1 MGIVNAWKGLWSSGD
16 GFVKNPSV
24 IKKPFRRG
32 YDAATPSRLTSNWS
46 TTNASA
52 DASLKGAMAPLRY
65 KSRDLVRNSPFAR
78 QAVRAIE
85 SNTIGPTGI
94 KLQAQIKQQRGKKLD
109 AKINEN
115 IERTWKEWCRYDS
128 CHTAGRLCFNDIEK
142 VITRSLV
149 VDGEVFVRFVR
160 KPFGRSKIPFA
171 LELLEADQLDSD
183 FTGKSSR
190 KKNTWRMGIEQD
202 EFGRAIQY
210 AFLKK
215 HPGDTAFGTPVGQR
229 EHMMIPASEICHIFV
244 STRPSQ
250 SRGEPW
256 LSSSILA
263 LHHLSGFQEASV
275 IRARAAS
282 SLMGFISSPEGE
294 LDQGGE
300 VFDGERVSQFEPGK
314 FSYLQPGES
323 VTVPDFDSP
332 NSEFPEFMSAMLRSV
347 ASGCGISY
355 ESVSKDFSKTNYSSS
370 RLSLLEDRSHYRSL
384 QNYLIENFHSRGF
397 DAWLEMAVLSG
408 VLSLP
413 NYDTE
418 PERYRKVRWVPR
430 GWDWIDPQK
439 EIVAA
444 KEAIKAG
451 LKTQAQIVSENGG
464 DLEELLPARK
474 AEVEAA
480 QQLGLVFDTDMSTY
494 QKDSKIVG
502 NSNNQSDDKEET
514 T

>member
-1 MGIVNAWKGLWSSGD
+1 MGIVNAWKGLFTSEPP
-16 GFVKNPSV
+16 NPTV
-24 IKKPFRRG
+24 LPRRRRG
-32 YDAATPSRLTSNWS
+32 YDAATSSRLTSNWS
-46 TTNASA
+46 VSNSSA
-52 DASLKGAMAPLRY
+52 DAALKGAIAPLRY

-85 SNTIGPTGI
+85 SNTIGAHGI
-94 KLQAQIKQQRGKKLD
+94 KLQAQVRQQRGKRLD
-109 AKINEN
+109 TKINN
-115 IERTWKEWCRYDS
+115 QIEQAWSNWKRYDS
-128 CHTAGRLCFNDIEK
+128 CHTAGRLCFTDIEK
-142 VITRSLV
+142 VIVRSLV
-149 VDGEVFVRFVR
+149 TDGEIFVRFVR
-160 KPFGRSKIPFA
+160 KPFGRSQIPFA
-171 LELLEADQLDSD
+171 LELLEADQLDSEY
-183 FTGKSSR
+183 TGRSSK
-190 KKNTWRMGIEQD
+190 KKNTWRMGIEQN
-202 EFGRAIQY
+202 EFGRAVQY

-215 HPGDTAFGTPVGQR
+215 HPGDTPFGTPVGQR
-229 EHMMIPASEICHIFV
+229 EHMIVPASEICHIFV
-244 STRPSQ
+244 SNRPSQ

-256 LSSSILA
+256 LSSSILS
-263 LHHLSGFQEASV
+263 LHHLAGFQEASV

-282 SLMGFISSPEGE
+282 SLMGFITSPEGE

-300 VFDGERVSQFEPGK
+300 VYDNERVSQFEPGK
-314 FSYLQPGES
+314 FSYLQAGES

-370 RLSLLEDRSHYRSL
+370 RLSLLEDRNHYRSL
-384 QNYLIENFHSRGF
+384 QTYLIENFHSRVF
-397 DAWLEMAVLSG
+397 DAWLEMATLSG
-408 VLSLP
+408 ALVLPS
-413 NYDTE
+413 YDTE
-418 PERYRKVRWVPR
+418 PERYRKVRWIPR

-451 LKTQAQIVSENGG
+451 LKTQSQIVSENGG

-494 QKDSKIVG
+494 QKDSKISG

-514 T
+514 

>member
-1 MGIVNAWKGLWSSGD
+1 MGIVNAWKGLFTSEPP
-16 GFVKNPSV
+16 NPTV
-24 IKKPFRRG
+24 LPRRRRG
-32 YDAATPSRLTSNWS
+32 YDAATSSRLTSNWS
-46 TTNASA
+46 VSNSSA
-52 DASLKGAMAPLRY
+52 DAALKGAIAPLRY

-85 SNTIGPTGI
+85 SNTIGAHGI
-94 KLQAQIKQQRGKKLD
+94 KLQAQCRQQRGKRLD
-109 AKINEN
+109 TKINN
-115 IERTWKEWCRYDS
+115 QIEQAWSNWKRYDS
-128 CHTAGRLCFNDIEK
+128 CHTAGRLCFTDIEK
-142 VITRSLV
+142 VIVRSLV
-149 VDGEVFVRFVR
+149 TDGEIFVRFVR
-160 KPFGRSKIPFA
+160 KPFGRSQIPFA
-171 LELLEADQLDSD
+171 LELLEADQLDSEY
-183 FTGKSSR
+183 TGRSSK
-190 KKNTWRMGIEQD
+190 KKNTWRMGIEQN
-202 EFGRAIQY
+202 EFGRAVQY

-215 HPGDTAFGTPVGQR
+215 HPGDTPFGTPVGQR
-229 EHMMIPASEICHIFV
+229 EHMLVPASEICHIFV
-244 STRPSQ
+244 SNRPSQ

-256 LSSSILA
+256 LSSSILS
-263 LHHLSGFQEASV
+263 LHHLAGFQEASV

-282 SLMGFISSPEGE
+282 SLMGFITSPEGE

-300 VFDGERVSQFEPGK
+300 VYDNERVSQFEPGK
-314 FSYLQPGES
+314 FSYLQAGES

-370 RLSLLEDRSHYRSL
+370 RLSLLEDRNHYRSL
-384 QNYLIENFHSRGF
+384 QTYLIENFHSRVF
-397 DAWLEMAVLSG
+397 DAWLEMATLSG
-408 VLSLP
+408 ALVLPS
-413 NYDTE
+413 YDTE
-418 PERYRKVRWVPR
+418 PERYRKVRWIPR

-464 DLEELLPARK
+464 DLEELLPARQ

-494 QKDSKIVG
+494 QKDSKISG

>member
-1 MGIVNAWKGLWSSGD
+1 MGLVNAWKGLFTSEPP
-16 GFVKNPSV
+16 NPTV
-24 IKKPFRRG
+24 LPRRRRG
-32 YDAATPSRLTSNWS
+32 YDAATSSRLTSNWS
-46 TTNASA
+46 VSNSSA
-52 DASLKGAMAPLRY
+52 DAALKGAIAPLRY

-85 SNTIGPTGI
+85 SNTIGAHGI
-94 KLQAQIKQQRGKKLD
+94 KLQAQVRQQRGKRLD
-109 AKINEN
+109 TKINN
-115 IERTWKEWCRYDS
+115 QIEQAWTEWKRYDS
-128 CHTAGRLCFNDIEK
+128 CHTAGRLCFTDIEK
-142 VITRSLV
+142 VIVRSLV
-149 VDGEVFVRFVR
+149 TDGEIFVRFVR

-171 LELLEADQLDSD
+171 LELLEADQLDSEY
-183 FTGKSSR
+183 TGRSSK
-190 KKNTWRMGIEQD
+190 KKNTWRMGIEQN
-202 EFGRAIQY
+202 EFGRAVQY

-215 HPGDTAFGTPVGQR
+215 HPGDTPFGTPVGQR
-229 EHMMIPASEICHIFV
+229 EHMLVPASEICHIFV
-244 STRPSQ
+244 SNRPSQ

-263 LHHLSGFQEASV
+263 LHHLNGYQESAV

-282 SLMGFISSPEGE
+282 CLQGFISSPEGE

-300 VFDGERVSQFEPGK
+300 VFDGDRVTQFEPGVFK
-314 FSYLQPGES
+314 YLQPGENI
-323 VTVPDFDSP
+323 TVPDFDSP

-370 RLSLLEDRSHYRSL
+370 RLSLLEDRNHYRSL
-384 QNYLIENFHSRGF
+384 QTYLIENFHSRVF
-397 DAWLEMAVLSG
+397 DAWLEMATLSG
-408 VLSLP
+408 ALVLPS
-413 NYDTE
+413 YDTE
-418 PERYRKVRWVPR
+418 PERYRKVRWIPR

-444 KEAIKAG
+444 KEAIRAG
-451 LKTQAQIVSENGG
+451 LKTQSQIVSENGG

-494 QKDSKIVG
+494 QKDSKISG

>member
-1 MGIVNAWKGLWSSGD
+1 MGIVNAWKGLFTSEPP
-16 GFVKNPSV
+16 NPTV
-24 IKKPFRRG
+24 LPRRRRG
-32 YDAATPSRLTSNWS
+32 YDAATSSRLTSNWS
-46 TTNASA
+46 VSNSSA
-52 DASLKGAMAPLRY
+52 DAALKGAIAPLRY

-85 SNTIGPTGI
+85 SNTIGAHGI
-94 KLQAQIKQQRGKKLD
+94 KLQAQVRQQRGKRLD
-109 AKINEN
+109 TKINN
-115 IERTWKEWCRYDS
+115 QIEQAWSNWKRYDS
-128 CHTAGRLCFNDIEK
+128 CHTAGRLCFTDIEK
-142 VITRSLV
+142 VIVRSLV
-149 VDGEVFVRFVR
+149 TDGEIFVRFVR
-160 KPFGRSKIPFA
+160 KPFGRSKIPFG
-171 LELLEADQLDSD
+171 LDLIEADQLDSE
-183 FTGKSSR
+183 FTGRSSK

-202 EFGRAIQY
+202 SFGRAQQY

-215 HPGDTAFGTPVGQR
+215 HPGDTPFGTPVGQR
-229 EHMMIPASEICHIFV
+229 EHMLVPASEICHIFV
-244 STRPSQ
+244 SNRPSQ

-256 LSSSILA
+256 LSSSILS
-263 LHHLSGFQEASV
+263 LHHLAGFQEASV

-282 SLMGFISSPEGE
+282 SLMGFITSPEGE

-300 VFDGERVSQFEPGK
+300 VYDNERVSQFEPGK
-314 FSYLQPGES
+314 FSYLQAGES

-370 RLSLLEDRSHYRSL
+370 RLSLLEDRNHYRSL
-384 QNYLIENFHSRGF
+384 QTYLIENFHSRVF
-397 DAWLEMAVLSG
+397 DAWLEMATLSG
-408 VLSLP
+408 ALVLPS
-413 NYDTE
+413 YDTE
-418 PERYRKVRWVPR
+418 PERYRKVRWIPR

-464 DLEELLPARK
+464 DLEELLPARQ

-494 QKDSKIVG
+494 QKDSKISG

-514 T
+514 

>member
-1 MGIVNAWKGLWSSGD
+1 MGIVNAWKGLFTSEPP
-16 GFVKNPSV
+16 NPTV
-24 IKKPFRRG
+24 LPRRRRG
-32 YDAATPSRLTSNWS
+32 YDAATSSRLTSNWS
-46 TTNASA
+46 VSNSSA
-52 DASLKGAMAPLRY
+52 DAALKGAIAPLRY

-85 SNTIGPTGI
+85 SNTIGAHGI
-94 KLQAQIKQQRGKKLD
+94 KLQAQVRQQRGKRLD
-109 AKINEN
+109 TKINN
-115 IERTWKEWCRYDS
+115 QIEQAWSNWKRYDS
-128 CHTAGRLCFNDIEK
+128 CHTAGRLCFTDIEK
-142 VITRSLV
+142 VIVRSLV
-149 VDGEVFVRFVR
+149 TDGEIFVRFVR
-160 KPFGRSKIPFA
+160 KPFGRSNIPFA
-171 LELLEADQLDSD
+171 LELLEADQLDSEY
-183 FTGKSSR
+183 TGRSSK
-190 KKNTWRMGIEQD
+190 KKNTWRMGIEQN
-202 EFGRAIQY
+202 EFGRAVQY

-215 HPGDTAFGTPVGQR
+215 HPGDTPFGTPVGQR
-229 EHMMIPASEICHIFV
+229 EHMIVPASEICHIFV
-244 STRPSQ
+244 SNRPSQ

-263 LHHLSGFQEASV
+263 LHHLNGYQESAV

-282 SLMGFISSPEGE
+282 CLAGFISSPEGE

-300 VFDGERVSQFEPGK
+300 VFDGDRVTQFEPGVFK
-314 FSYLQPGES
+314 YLQPGENI
-323 VTVPDFDSP
+323 TVPDFDSP

-370 RLSLLEDRSHYRSL
+370 RLSLLEDRNHYRSL
-384 QNYLIENFHSRGF
+384 QTYLIENFHSRVF
-397 DAWLEMAVLSG
+397 DAWLEMATLSG
-408 VLSLP
+408 ALVLPS
-413 NYDTE
+413 YDTE
-418 PERYRKVRWVPR
+418 PERYRKVRWIPR

-439 EIVAA
+439 EIIAA

-464 DLEELLPARK
+464 DLEELLPARQ

-494 QKDSKIVG
+494 QKDSKMVG

-514 T
+514 

>member
-1 MGIVNAWKGLWSSGD
+1 MGLVNAWKGLFTSEPP
-16 GFVKNPSV
+16 NPSV
-24 IKKPFRRG
+24 LPRRRRG
-32 YDAATPSRLTSNWS
+32 YDAATSSRLTSNWS
-46 TTNASA
+46 VSNSSA
-52 DASLKGAMAPLRY
+52 DAALKGAIAPLRY

-85 SNTIGPTGI
+85 SNTIGAQGI
-94 KLQAQIKQQRGKKLD
+94 KLQAQVRQQRGKRLD
-109 AKINEN
+109 TKINN
-115 IERTWKEWCRYDS
+115 QIEQAWSNWKRYDS
-128 CHTAGRLCFNDIEK
+128 CHTAGRLCFTDIEK
-142 VITRSLV
+142 IIVRSLV
-149 VDGEVFVRFVR
+149 TDGEIFVRFVR

-171 LELLEADQLDSD
+171 LELLEADQLDSEY
-183 FTGKSSR
+183 TGRSSK
-190 KKNTWRMGIEQD
+190 KKNIWRMGIEQD
-202 EFGRAIQY
+202 SFGRAQNY

-215 HPGDTAFGTPVGQR
+215 HPGDTPFGTPVGQR
-229 EHMMIPASEICHIFV
+229 EHMIVPASEICHIFV
-244 STRPSQ
+244 SNRPSQ

-256 LSSSILA
+256 LSSSILS
-263 LHHLSGFQEASV
+263 LHHLAGFQEASV

-282 SLMGFISSPEGE
+282 SLMGFITSPEGE

-300 VFDGERVSQFEPGK
+300 VYDNERVSQFEPGK
-314 FSYLQPGES
+314 FSYLQAGES

-370 RLSLLEDRSHYRSL
+370 RLSLLEDRNHYRSL
-384 QNYLIENFHSRGF
+384 QNYLIENFHSRVF
-397 DAWLEMAVLSG
+397 DAWLEMATLSG
-408 VLSLP
+408 ALVLPS
-413 NYDTE
+413 YDTE
-418 PERYRKVRWVPR
+418 PERYRKVRWIPR
-430 GWDWIDPQK
+430 GWDWVDPQK
-439 EIVAA
+439 EIIAA

-474 AEVEAA
+474 AEVDAAA
-480 QQLGLVFDTDMSTY
+480 QLNLVFDTDMSTY
-494 QKDSKIVG
+494 QKDSKMNV

>member
-1 MGIVNAWKGLWSSGD
+1 MGIVNAWKGLFTSEPP
-16 GFVKNPSV
+16 NPTV
-24 IKKPFRRG
+24 LPRRRRG
-32 YDAATPSRLTSNWS
+32 YDAATSSRLTSNWS
-46 TTNASA
+46 VSNSSA
-52 DASLKGAMAPLRY
+52 DAALKGAIAPLRY

-85 SNTIGPTGI
+85 SNTIGAHGI
-94 KLQAQIKQQRGKKLD
+94 KLQAQVRQQRGKRLD
-109 AKINEN
+109 TKINN
-115 IERTWKEWCRYDS
+115 QIEQAFSNWKRYDS
-128 CHTAGRLCFNDIEK
+128 CHTAGRLCFTDIEK
-142 VITRSLV
+142 VIVRSLV
-149 VDGEVFVRFVR
+149 TDGEIFVRFVR
-160 KPFGRSKIPFA
+160 KPFGRSQIPFA
-171 LELLEADQLDSD
+171 LELLEADQLDSEY
-183 FTGKSSR
+183 TGRSSK
-190 KKNTWRMGIEQD
+190 KKNTWRMGIEQN
-202 EFGRAIQY
+202 EFGRAVQY

-215 HPGDTAFGTPVGQR
+215 HPGDTPFGTPVGQR
-229 EHMMIPASEICHIFV
+229 EHMIVPASEICHIFV
-244 STRPSQ
+244 SNRPSQ

-256 LSSSILA
+256 LSSSILS
-263 LHHLSGFQEASV
+263 LHHLAGFQEASV

-282 SLMGFISSPEGE
+282 SLMGFITSPEGE

-300 VFDGERVSQFEPGK
+300 VYDNERVSQFEPGK
-314 FSYLQPGES
+314 FSYLQAGES

-370 RLSLLEDRSHYRSL
+370 RLSLLEDRNHYRSL
-384 QNYLIENFHSRGF
+384 QTYLIENFHSRVF
-397 DAWLEMAVLSG
+397 DAWLEMATLSG
-408 VLSLP
+408 ALVLPS
-413 NYDTE
+413 YDTE
-418 PERYRKVRWVPR
+418 PERYRKVRWIPR

-464 DLEELLPARK
+464 DLEELLPARQ

-494 QKDSKIVG
+494 QKDSKMVG
-502 NSNNQSDDKEET
+502 NSNQSDDKEET

>member
-1 MGIVNAWKGLWSSGD
+1 MGIVNAWKGLFTSEPP
-16 GFVKNPSV
+16 NPSV
-24 IKKPFRRG
+24 LPRRRRG
-32 YDAATPSRLTSNWS
+32 YDAATSSRLTSNWS
-46 TTNASA
+46 VSNSSA
-52 DASLKGAMAPLRY
+52 DAALKGAIAPLRY

-85 SNTIGPTGI
+85 SNTIGAHGI
-94 KLQAQIKQQRGKKLD
+94 KLQAQVRQQRGKRLD
-109 AKINEN
+109 TKINN
-115 IERTWKEWCRYDS
+115 QIEQAWSNWKRYDS
-128 CHTAGRLCFNDIEK
+128 CHTAGRLCFTDIEK
-142 VITRSLV
+142 VIVRSLV
-149 VDGEVFVRFVR
+149 TDGEIFVRFVR
-160 KPFGRSKIPFA
+160 KPFGRSNIPFA

-183 FTGKSSR
+183 YTGRSSK

-202 EFGRAIQY
+202 SFGRAQQF

-215 HPGDTAFGTPVGQR
+215 HPGDTPFGTPVGQR
-229 EHMMIPASEICHIFV
+229 EHMIVPASEICHIFV
-244 STRPSQ
+244 SNRPSQ

-256 LSSSILA
+256 LSSSILS
-263 LHHLSGFQEASV
+263 LHHLAGFQEASV

-282 SLMGFISSPEGE
+282 SLMGFITSPEGE

-300 VFDGERVSQFEPGK
+300 VFDGDRVSEFSPGK
-314 FSYLQPGES
+314 FAYLEAGQQIS
-323 VTVPDFDSP
+323 VPDFDSP
-332 NSEFPEFMSAMLRSV
+332 NSEFPDFMSAMLRSV

-384 QNYLIENFHSRGF
+384 QNYLIENFHSRVY
-397 DAWLEMAVLSG
+397 DSWLEMAVLSG

-413 NYDTE
+413 SYDTE
-418 PERYRKVRWVPR
+418 PERYRRVRWVPR

-451 LKTQAQIVSENGG
+451 LRTQADVIANQGG
-464 DLEELLPARK
+464 DIEELLPQRK

-480 QQLGLVFDTDMSTY
+480 QQLGLVFDTDLASTT
-494 QKDSKIVG
+494 QKIETNIETSDKSKTNG
-502 NSNNQSDDKEET
+502 RKKA
-514 T
+514 

>member
-1 MGIVNAWKGLWSSGD
+1 MGIVNAWKGLFTSEPP
-16 GFVKNPSV
+16 NPTV
-24 IKKPFRRG
+24 LPRRRRG
-32 YDAATPSRLTSNWS
+32 YDAATSSRLTSNWS
-46 TTNASA
+46 VSNSSA
-52 DASLKGAMAPLRY
+52 DAALKGAIAPLRY

-85 SNTIGPTGI
+85 SNTIGAHGI
-94 KLQAQIKQQRGKKLD
+94 KLQAQVRQQRGKRLD
-109 AKINEN
+109 TKINN
-115 IERTWKEWCRYDS
+115 QIEQAFSNWKRYDS
-128 CHTAGRLCFNDIEK
+128 CHTAGRLCFTDIEK
-142 VITRSLV
+142 VIVRSLV
-149 VDGEVFVRFVR
+149 TDGEIFVRFVR
-160 KPFGRSKIPFA
+160 KPFGRSQIPFA
-171 LELLEADQLDSD
+171 LELLEADQLDSEY
-183 FTGKSSR
+183 TGRSSK
-190 KKNTWRMGIEQD
+190 KKNTWRMGIEQN
-202 EFGRAIQY
+202 EFGRAVQY

-215 HPGDTAFGTPVGQR
+215 HPGDTPFGTPVGQR
-229 EHMMIPASEICHIFV
+229 EHMIVPASEICHIFV
-244 STRPSQ
+244 SNRPSQ

-256 LSSSILA
+256 LSSSILS
-263 LHHLSGFQEASV
+263 LHHLAGFQEASV

-282 SLMGFISSPEGE
+282 SLMGFITSPEGE

-300 VFDGERVSQFEPGK
+300 VYDNERVSQFEPGK
-314 FSYLQPGES
+314 FSYLQAGES

-370 RLSLLEDRSHYRSL
+370 RLSLLEDRNHYRSL
-384 QNYLIENFHSRGF
+384 QTYLIENFHSRVF
-397 DAWLEMAVLSG
+397 DAWLEMATLSG
-408 VLSLP
+408 ALVLPS
-413 NYDTE
+413 YDTE
-418 PERYRKVRWVPR
+418 PERYRKVRWIPR

-464 DLEELLPARK
+464 DLEELLPARQ

-494 QKDSKIVG
+494 QKDSKISG
-502 NSNNQSDDKEET
+502 NSNQSDDKEET

>member
-1 MGIVNAWKGLWSSGD
+1 MGIVNAWKGLFTSEPP
-16 GFVKNPSV
+16 NPTV
-24 IKKPFRRG
+24 LPRRRRG
-32 YDAATPSRLTSNWS
+32 YDAATSSRLTSNWS
-46 TTNASA
+46 VSNSSA
-52 DASLKGAMAPLRY
+52 DAALKGAIAPLRY

-85 SNTIGPTGI
+85 SNTIGAHGI
-94 KLQAQIKQQRGKKLD
+94 KLQAQVRQLRGKRLD
-109 AKINEN
+109 TKINN
-115 IERTWKEWCRYDS
+115 QIEQAWTEWKRYDS
-128 CHTAGRLCFNDIEK
+128 CHTAGRLCFADIEK
-142 VITRSLV
+142 VIVRSLV
-149 VDGEVFVRFVR
+149 TDGEIFVRFVR
-160 KPFGRSKIPFA
+160 KPFGRSNIPFA

-183 FTGKSSR
+183 YTGRSSK
-190 KKNTWRMGIEQD
+190 KKNVWRMGIEQN
-202 EFGRAIQY
+202 EFGRAVQY
-210 AFLKK
+210 SFLKK
-215 HPGDTAFGTPVGQR
+215 HPGDTPFGTPVGQR
-229 EHMMIPASEICHIFV
+229 EHMIVPASEICHIFV
-244 STRPSQ
+244 SNRPSQ

-263 LHHLSGFQEASV
+263 LHHLNGYQESAV

-282 SLMGFISSPEGE
+282 CLQGFISSPEGE

-300 VFDGERVSQFEPGK
+300 VFDGDCVTQFEPGVFK
-314 FSYLQPGES
+314 YLQPGEQIS
-323 VTVPDFDSP
+323 VPDFDSP

-370 RLSLLEDRSHYRSL
+370 RLSLLEDRNHYRSL
-384 QNYLIENFHSRGF
+384 QTYLIENFHSRVF
-397 DAWLEMAVLSG
+397 DAWLEMATLSG
-408 VLSLP
+408 ALVLPS
-413 NYDTE
+413 YDTE
-418 PERYRKVRWVPR
+418 PERYRKVRWIPR
-430 GWDWIDPQK
+430 GWDWVDPQK

-494 QKDSKIVG
+494 QKDSKISG

-514 T
+514 

>member
-1 MGIVNAWKGLWSSGD
+1 MGIVNAWKGLFTSESP
-16 GFVKNPSV
+16 NPTV
-24 IKKPFRRG
+24 LPRRRRG
-32 YDAATPSRLTSNWS
+32 YDAATSSRLTSNWS
-46 TTNASA
+46 VSNSSA
-52 DASLKGAMAPLRY
+52 DAALKGAIAPLRY

-85 SNTIGPTGI
+85 SNTIGAHGI
-94 KLQAQIKQQRGKKLD
+94 KLQAQVRQQRGKRLD
-109 AKINEN
+109 TKINN
-115 IERTWKEWCRYDS
+115 QIEQAWSNWKRYDS
-128 CHTAGRLCFNDIEK
+128 CHTAGRLCFTDIEK
-142 VITRSLV
+142 VIVRSLV
-149 VDGEVFVRFVR
+149 TDGEIFVRFVR
-160 KPFGRSKIPFA
+160 KPFGRSQIPFA
-171 LELLEADQLDSD
+171 LELLEADQLDSEY
-183 FTGKSSR
+183 TGRSSK
-190 KKNTWRMGIEQD
+190 KKNTWRMGIEQN
-202 EFGRAIQY
+202 EFGRAVQY

-215 HPGDTAFGTPVGQR
+215 HPGDTPFGTPVGQR
-229 EHMMIPASEICHIFV
+229 EHMLVPASEICHIFV
-244 STRPSQ
+244 SNRPSQ

-256 LSSSILA
+256 LSSSILS
-263 LHHLSGFQEASV
+263 LHHLAGFQEASV

-300 VFDGERVSQFEPGK
+300 VYDGDRVSEFTPGK

-370 RLSLLEDRSHYRSL
+370 RLSLLEDRNHYRSL
-384 QNYLIENFHSRGF
+384 QTYLIENFHSRVF
-397 DAWLEMAVLSG
+397 DAWLEMATLSG
-408 VLSLP
+408 ALVLPS
-413 NYDTE
+413 YDTE
-418 PERYRKVRWVPR
+418 PERYRKVRWIPR

-464 DLEELLPARK
+464 DLEELLPARQ

-494 QKDSKIVG
+494 QKDSKI
-502 NSNNQSDDKEET
+502 S
-514 T
+514 

>member
-1 MGIVNAWKGLWSSGD
+1 MGLVNAWKGLFTSEPS
-16 GFVKNPSV
+16 NPTV
-24 IKKPFRRG
+24 LPRRRRG
-32 YDAATPSRLTSNWS
+32 YDAATSSRLTSNWS
-46 TTNASA
+46 VSNSSA
-52 DASLKGAMAPLRY
+52 DAALKGAIAPLRY

-85 SNTIGPTGI
+85 SNTIGAHGI
-94 KLQAQIKQQRGKKLD
+94 KLQAQVRQQRGKRLD
-109 AKINEN
+109 TKINN
-115 IERTWKEWCRYDS
+115 QIEQAWSNWKRYDS
-128 CHTAGRLCFNDIEK
+128 CHTAGRLCFADIEK
-142 VITRSLV
+142 VIVRSLV
-149 VDGEVFVRFVR
+149 TDGEIFVRFVR
-160 KPFGRSKIPFA
+160 KPFGRSNIPFA

-183 FTGKSSR
+183 YTGRSSK
-190 KKNTWRMGIEQD
+190 KKNTWRMGIEQN
-202 EFGRAIQY
+202 EFGRAVQY

-215 HPGDTAFGTPVGQR
+215 HPGDTPFGTPVGQR
-229 EHMMIPASEICHIFV
+229 EHMIVPASEICHIFV
-244 STRPSQ
+244 SNRPSQ

-256 LSSSILA
+256 LSSSILS
-263 LHHLSGFQEASV
+263 LHHLAGFQEASV

-282 SLMGFISSPEGE
+282 SLMGFITSPEGE

-300 VFDGERVSQFEPGK
+300 VYDGDRVSEFTPGK
-314 FSYLQPGES
+314 FSYLQAGES

-370 RLSLLEDRSHYRSL
+370 RLSLLEDRNHYRSL
-384 QNYLIENFHSRGF
+384 QTYLIENFHSRVF
-397 DAWLEMAVLSG
+397 DAWLEMATLSG
-408 VLSLP
+408 ALVLPS
-413 NYDTE
+413 YDTE
-418 PERYRKVRWVPR
+418 PERYRKVRWIPR

-444 KEAIKAG
+444 KEAIRAG
-451 LKTQAQIVSENGG
+451 LKTQSQIVSENGG
-464 DLEELLPARK
+464 DLEELLPARQ
-474 AEVEAA
+474 AEVLAA

-494 QKDSKIVG
+494 QKDSKISG

>member
-1 MGIVNAWKGLWSSGD
+1 MGILNAWKGLFTSEPQ
-16 GFVKNPSV
+16 NPTV
-24 IKKPFRRG
+24 LPRRRRG
-32 YDAATPSRLTSNWS
+32 YDAATSSRLTSNWS
-46 TTNASA
+46 VSNSSA
-52 DASLKGAMAPLRY
+52 DAALKGAIAPLRY

-85 SNTIGPTGI
+85 SNTIGAHGI
-94 KLQAQIKQQRGKKLD
+94 KLQAQVRQQRGKRLD
-109 AKINEN
+109 TKINN
-115 IERTWKEWCRYDS
+115 QIEQAWSNWKRYDS
-128 CHTAGRLCFNDIEK
+128 CHTAGRLCFTDIEK
-142 VITRSLV
+142 VIVRSLV
-149 VDGEVFVRFVR
+149 TDGEIFVRFVR
-160 KPFGRSKIPFA
+160 KPFGRSQIPFA
-171 LELLEADQLDSD
+171 LDLLEADQLDSEY
-183 FTGKSSR
+183 TGRSSK
-190 KKNTWRMGIEQD
+190 KKNTWRMGIEQN
-202 EFGRAIQY
+202 EFGRAVQY

-215 HPGDTAFGTPVGQR
+215 HPGDTPFGTPVGQR
-229 EHMMIPASEICHIFV
+229 EHMIVPASEICHIFV
-244 STRPSQ
+244 SNRPSQ

-256 LSSSILA
+256 LSSSILS
-263 LHHLSGFQEASV
+263 LHHLAGFQEASV

-282 SLMGFISSPEGE
+282 SLMGFITSPEGE

-300 VFDGERVSQFEPGK
+300 VYDNERVSQFEPGK
-314 FSYLQPGES
+314 FSYLQAGES

-370 RLSLLEDRSHYRSL
+370 RLSLLEDRNHYRSL
-384 QNYLIENFHSRGF
+384 QTYLIENFHSRVF
-397 DAWLEMAVLSG
+397 DAWLEMATLSG
-408 VLSLP
+408 ALVLPS
-413 NYDTE
+413 YDTE
-418 PERYRKVRWVPR
+418 PERYRKVRWIPR

-451 LKTQAQIVSENGG
+451 LKTQSQIVSENGG

-494 QKDSKIVG
+494 QKDSKISG

-514 T
+514 

>member
-1 MGIVNAWKGLWSSGD
+1 MGIVNAWKGLFTSETP
-16 GFVKNPSV
+16 NPTV
-24 IKKPFRRG
+24 LPRRRRG
-32 YDAATPSRLTSNWS
+32 YDAATSSRLTSNWS
-46 TTNASA
+46 VSNSSA
-52 DASLKGAMAPLRY
+52 DAALKGAIAPLRY

-85 SNTIGPTGI
+85 SNTIGAHGI
-94 KLQAQIKQQRGKKLD
+94 KLQAQVRQQRGKRLD
-109 AKINEN
+109 TKINN
-115 IERTWKEWCRYDS
+115 QIEQAWSNWKRYDS
-128 CHTAGRLCFNDIEK
+128 CHTAGRLCFTDIEK
-142 VITRSLV
+142 VIVRSLV
-149 VDGEVFVRFVR
+149 TDGEIFVRFVR
-160 KPFGRSKIPFA
+160 KPFGRSKIPFG
-171 LELLEADQLDSD
+171 LDLIEADQLDSE
-183 FTGKSSR
+183 FTGRSSK

-202 EFGRAIQY
+202 SFGRAQNY

-215 HPGDTAFGTPVGQR
+215 HPGDTPFGTPVGQR
-229 EHMMIPASEICHIFV
+229 EHMIVPASEICHIFV
-244 STRPSQ
+244 SNRPSQ

-256 LSSSILA
+256 LSSSILS
-263 LHHLSGFQEASV
+263 LHHLAGFQEASV

-282 SLMGFISSPEGE
+282 SLMGFITSPEGE

-300 VFDGERVSQFEPGK
+300 VYDNERVSQFEPGK
-314 FSYLQPGES
+314 FSYLQAGES

-370 RLSLLEDRSHYRSL
+370 RLSLLEDRNHYRSL
-384 QNYLIENFHSRGF
+384 QTYLIENFHSRVF
-397 DAWLEMAVLSG
+397 DAWLEMATLSG
-408 VLSLP
+408 ALVLPS
-413 NYDTE
+413 YDTE
-418 PERYRKVRWVPR
+418 PERYRKVRWIPR

-464 DLEELLPARK
+464 DLEELLPARQ

-494 QKDSKIVG
+494 QKDSKMVG
-502 NSNNQSDDKEET
+502 NSNQSDDKEET

>member
-1 MGIVNAWKGLWSSGD
+1 LFTSEPP
-16 GFVKNPSV
+16 NPSV
-24 IKKPFRRG
+24 LPRRRRG
-32 YDAATPSRLTSNWS
+32 YDAATSSRLTSNWS
-46 TTNASA
+46 VSNSSA
-52 DASLKGAMAPLRY
+52 DAALKGAIAPLRY

-85 SNTIGPTGI
+85 SNTIGAQGI
-94 KLQAQIKQQRGKKLD
+94 KLQAQVRQQRGKRLD
-109 AKINEN
+109 TKINN
-115 IERTWKEWCRYDS
+115 QIEQAWSNWKRYDS
-128 CHTAGRLCFNDIEK
+128 CHTAGRLCFTDIEK
-142 VITRSLV
+142 IIVRSLV
-149 VDGEVFVRFVR
+149 TDGEIFVRFVR

-171 LELLEADQLDSD
+171 LELLEADQLDSEY
-183 FTGKSSR
+183 TGRSSK
-190 KKNTWRMGIEQD
+190 KKNIWRMGIEQD
-202 EFGRAIQY
+202 SFGRAQNY

-215 HPGDTAFGTPVGQR
+215 HPGDTPFGTPVGQR
-229 EHMMIPASEICHIFV
+229 EHMIVPASEICHIFV
-244 STRPSQ
+244 SNRPSQ

-256 LSSSILA
+256 LSSSILS
-263 LHHLSGFQEASV
+263 LHHLAGFQEASV

-282 SLMGFISSPEGE
+282 SLMGFITSPEGE

-300 VFDGERVSQFEPGK
+300 VYDNERVSQFEPGK
-314 FSYLQPGES
+314 FSYLQAGES

-370 RLSLLEDRSHYRSL
+370 RLSLLEDRNHYRSL
-384 QNYLIENFHSRGF
+384 QNYLIENFHSRVF
-397 DAWLEMAVLSG
+397 DAWLEMATLSG
-408 VLSLP
+408 ALVLPS
-413 NYDTE
+413 YDTE
-418 PERYRKVRWVPR
+418 PERYRKVRWIPR
-430 GWDWIDPQK
+430 GWDWVDPQK
-439 EIVAA
+439 EIIAA

-474 AEVEAA
+474 AEVDAAA
-480 QQLGLVFDTDMSTY
+480 QLNLVFDTDMSTY
-494 QKDSKIVG
+494 QKDSKMNV